1 MEVCAQWTSD
11 VCTTTTQRV
20 PNAMDVWNTLDS
32 RCTNVAG
39 TLGGRADIKSGTS
52 WSDALPTELRGPA
65 LLGKTLKQL
74 ATSTN
79 DN

>member
-1 MEVCAQWTSD
+1 MPSEPATDWSP
-11 VCTTTTQRV
+11 TTQRV
-20 PNAMDVWNTLDS
+20 PNAMDVWNTSDS

-39 TLGGRADIKSGTS
+39 TLGGRADVEPGTS
-52 WSDALPTELRGPA
+52 CSDALPTVLRGPA

-74 ATSTN
+74 ATSTH